1 MLQELI
7 VALIVIAAVA
17 YVTWR
22 YLPAAW
28 RQRLGRVHPGLAQ
41 GPGGCGSGDG
51 CSSCGGCASA
61 KGPAAEPPVPG
72 RAERHFHASK

>member
-7 VALIVIAAVA
+7 VALIVVAAVA
-17 YVTWR
+17 YVAWR

-61 KGPAAEPPVPG
+61 KGPVAEPPVPG
-72 RAERHFHASK
+72 QAKRYFHASK